1 MLAEPVYD
9 KLNGDINRN
18 RNYRMADYF
27 DDFLL
32 DLKEYQ
38 ERILNGDKKHTL
50 YAYWYNTPELDGN
63 KIKIYAF

>member
-1 MLAEPVYD
+1 
-9 KLNGDINRN
+9 
-18 RNYRMADYF
+18 MADYF